1 MKHAKTLLAL
11 LLVLSLSL
19 GLAVT
24 AGAADSSDAPL
35 TVTRVVENSETSVV
49 EIYFSEPVTLIKNG
63 DNYSPFSMVFTN
75 ATATAYA
82 PKLNST
88 TAAKWE
94 RMLPSDGLILSADG
108 MKVTF
113 DWAVNPEVIQFSYA
127 QLAGYETK
135 MGYRYGLAI
144 RDFTASADDGFID
157 NIVAQADSGKKLT
170 ANTTIDGMDH
180 LFIDDIEYARPH
192 LTGVDK
198 VDATHYSFNFSEP
211 VNISSNVRVAI
222 RLYTK
227 DNKMTHYSAA
237 QRLIQGEQLEYSV
250 SSDMKSVIVK
260 VVAEDVNYILDY
272 YSSQYDIYIQLID
285 STDNNPTLMD
295 LITAVD
301 DGKAALA
308 NVNGGAAADAV
319 SWCVTELMYPK
330 VTVGDKQFD
339 AVADA
344 LKAAVADD
352 TVSLFQDN
360 DCTGETLVVPAGV
373 TLDLNGK
380 KLTAANV
387 VSFGDVI
394 DSVGGGTLVMSD
406 DRTEALLSLL
416 PSNSMLP
423 LYNATA
429 GGYQFFSQTLVGGGP
444 VGGTAT
450 SVKFGVK
457 LSFTDTAAY
466 ELLKSGQVKLGLELE
481 VIRDGNANNLT
492 YIFKDATVGTYAD
505 SVLANSAGNYYIV
518 LQLSGL
524 EVGDTLNAV
533 PMLETA
539 DGKSFDVKLTAEGL
553 TYTSVA

>member
-180 LFIDDIEYARPH
+180 LFIDDIEYA
-192 LTGVDK
+192 
-198 VDATHYSFNFSEP
+198 
-211 VNISSNVRVAI
+211 I
-222 RLYTK
+222 
-227 DNKMTHYSAA
+227 
-237 QRLIQGEQLEYSV
+237 
-250 SSDMKSVIVK
+250 
-260 VVAEDVNYILDY
+260 
-272 YSSQYDIYIQLID
+272 
-285 STDNNPTLMD
+285 
-295 LITAVD
+295 
-301 DGKAALA
+301 
-308 NVNGGAAADAV
+308 
-319 SWCVTELMYPK
+319 
-330 VTVGDKQFD
+330 
-339 AVADA
+339 
-344 LKAAVADD
+344 
-352 TVSLFQDN
+352 
-360 DCTGETLVVPAGV
+360 
-373 TLDLNGK
+373 
-380 KLTAANV
+380 
-387 VSFGDVI
+387 
-394 DSVGGGTLVMSD
+394 
-406 DRTEALLSLL
+406 
-416 PSNSMLP
+416 
-423 LYNATA
+423 
-429 GGYQFFSQTLVGGGP
+429 
-444 VGGTAT
+444 
-450 SVKFGVK
+450 
-457 LSFTDTAAY
+457 
-466 ELLKSGQVKLGLELE
+466 
-481 VIRDGNANNLT
+481 
-492 YIFKDATVGTYAD
+492 
-505 SVLANSAGNYYIV
+505 
-518 LQLSGL
+518 
-524 EVGDTLNAV
+524 
-533 PMLETA
+533 
-539 DGKSFDVKLTAEGL
+539 
-553 TYTSVA
+553 